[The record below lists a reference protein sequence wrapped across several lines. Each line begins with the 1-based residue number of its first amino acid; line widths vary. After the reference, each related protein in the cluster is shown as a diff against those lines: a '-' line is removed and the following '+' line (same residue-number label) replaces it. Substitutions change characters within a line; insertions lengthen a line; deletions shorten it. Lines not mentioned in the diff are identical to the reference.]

1 MITRKRSLKIY
12 CALFLVWM
20 LMVGYRKFKD
30 IYILMKHSVVDI
42 NVPGIVLY
50 VVELCAYLAIA
61 ILLSKIVKNIQNQVI
76 FDRSNVRMF
85 RGMAFAVSIPI
96 LAHGISTVLT
106 DTATYIVGYSMG
118 TGIGYWVTAYLFLI
132 IITEI
137 FRYGMLLKEEQ
148 DLTV

>member
-1 MITRKRSLKIY
+1 MITKERSLKVY

-20 LMVGYRKFKD
+20 LMVGYRKFND

-61 ILLSKIVKNIQNQVI
+61 ILLSKIVKNIRNQVI

-85 RGMAFAVSIPI
+85 RGMAVAVFIPI
-96 LAHGISTVLT
+96 LVHVISDLLA
-106 DTATYIVGYSMG
+106 DFTAYSLGHSIGTGVGY
-118 TGIGYWVTAYLFLI
+118 WFTAYLFLM

-137 FRYGMLLKEEQ
+137 FRYGMQLKEEQ